1 VTTKYLTVDQL
12 IAINASQDGGVGVQ
26 NLAGVE
32 QNAGRPQSGF
42 GGYETFPDLWA
53 KAAAYAH
60 GIASTQYFTDGN
72 KRTGWFAAVTF
83 LRLNGVPFP
92 DVSDVEAEVF
102 VQAISQ
108 NIFDTEDEPD
118 RTIAVATEWFTVRSS
133 VRHTSAYVLDPR
145 LEFCFLAYTAS
156 VDASGGIFQAF
167 DAGLGAVAVPEF
179 PYPVQLSIVGRIHWN
194 RVDLGR
200 DHRVGAKFVQISGK
214 KRINRSRTDEP
225 LGVSLIES
233 DRWHHPSGVL
243 PTVFVLTVD
252 PVFVGPGENKVVVT
266 IDGRPVA
273 ELPFDVTHRPDLSSS
288 AIESFMSS
296 LDR

>member
-1 VTTKYLTVDQL
+1 MTTKYLTVDQL

-108 NIFDTEDEPD
+108 NIFDLSSPI
-118 RTIAVATEWFTVRSS
+118 RFSSRSS
-133 VRHTSAYVLDPR
+133 AESTGTESTWVV
-145 LEFCFLAYTAS
+145 
-156 VDASGGIFQAF
+156 I
-167 DAGLGAVAVPEF
+167 
-179 PYPVQLSIVGRIHWN
+179 
-194 RVDLGR
+194 
-200 DHRVGAKFVQISGK
+200 
-214 KRINRSRTDEP
+214 
-225 LGVSLIES
+225 IES
-233 DRWHHPSGVL
+233 AR
-243 PTVFVLTVD
+243 
-252 PVFVGPGENKVVVT
+252 
-266 IDGRPVA
+266 
-273 ELPFDVTHRPDLSSS
+273 SSS
-288 AIESFMSS
+288 RFPARSASIEAERMS
-296 LDR
+296 R